1 MSRKLSRNSRRAVV
15 ASLLGLTVGGG
26 VLASA
31 ASLGV
36 TGNTLGAGTVVI
48 ASCDTDGVTL
58 KYGHTYVP
66 TVVTPGN
73 PGAYR
78 TSSVTISGINVACVG
93 KALDITLKDTAGAA
107 LGSGNV
113 AAIVATAP
121 ATATNNVVV
130 VTFTTPFIDATAVT
144 GAAVVIAD

>member
-1 MSRKLSRNSRRAVV
+1 MSRKLSRNSRRAIV

-48 ASCDTDGVTL
+48 ASCDTNVIL
-58 KYGHTYVP
+58 KYGHTYSAALP
-66 TVVTPGN
+66 IAPGN
-73 PGAYR
+73 PGSYR
-78 TSSVTISGINVACVG
+78 TTTVTISGINDTCVG
-93 KALDITLKDTAGAA
+93 KSLDITLKDSTGASLA
-107 LGSGNV
+107 TGSV
-113 AAIVATAP
+113 AAIVAAAP
-121 ATATNNVVV
+121 ATTTNNTALVTLSGSGADANAVV
-130 VTFTTPFIDATAVT
+130 